1 MPRDRGCGGE
11 AWTISIQEE
20 TAMSTAFSVAEILAK
35 LESRIAHHEQQ
46 MAFHKQREAHH
57 REQSAAHAAELDK
70 VRQHFE
76 SFKAA
81 ALPAAD
87 LAGVAVAPG
96 AGPEKREE
104 PEDLSEFVG
113 KRIMTS
119 KLIAR
124 VVDSLG
130 EGQTFEATWVAQ
142 EVNRR
147 FHSTLKRPLDARTV
161 STTLR
166 RLRDAGEIRQVQAG
180 GAAHGAVYVRR
191 GGG

>member
-1 MPRDRGCGGE
+1 LTFEDG
-11 AWTISIQEE
+11 EE
-20 TAMSTAFSVAEILAK
+20 TKMSTALSVAEILAK
-35 LESRIAHHEQQ
+35 LEARIAHHEQQ
-46 MAFHKQREAHH
+46 MAFHKERETHH

-87 LAGVAVAPG
+87 LAGVPVASAPVEE
-96 AGPEKREE
+96 EK

-113 KRIMTS
+113 KRLMTS

-130 EGQTFEATWVAQ
+130 EGQTFGAAWVAQ
-142 EVNRR
+142 ETNRR
-147 FHSTLKRPLDARTV
+147 FHSALKRPLDARTV
-161 STTLR
+161 STVLR
-166 RLRDAGEIRQVQAG
+166 RLRDAGELRQVKSG
-180 GAAHGAVYVRR
+180 GAAHEALYSR
-191 GGG
+191 GGRE